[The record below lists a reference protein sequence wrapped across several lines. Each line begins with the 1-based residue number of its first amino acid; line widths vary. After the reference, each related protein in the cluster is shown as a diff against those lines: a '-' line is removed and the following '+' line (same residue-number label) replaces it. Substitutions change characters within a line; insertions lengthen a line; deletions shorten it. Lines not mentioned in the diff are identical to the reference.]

1 MAFKTPG
8 DMLISFTG
16 DRMVN
21 LTTETVESATLSL
34 EGIDDIKS
42 SDGLAS
48 SVFSVSDS
56 VLNN

>member
-8 DMLISFTG
+8 DMLISVIR

>member
-8 DMLISFTG
+8 DMLVSFIG
-16 DRMVN
+16 VRMVK

-34 EGIDDIKS
+34 EGVDNIKS